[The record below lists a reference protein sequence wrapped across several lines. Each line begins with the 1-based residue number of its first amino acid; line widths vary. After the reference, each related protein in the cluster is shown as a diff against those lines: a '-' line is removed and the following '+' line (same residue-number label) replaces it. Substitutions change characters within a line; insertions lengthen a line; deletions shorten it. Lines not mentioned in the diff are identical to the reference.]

1 MHKILIVEDD
11 EDLLRGLVINLSR
24 EGYEI
29 VQADRGDLGLELAL
43 KTRPHLVLLDVML
56 PEMDGLEVCRELR
69 KRGINVPIIMLTAKT
84 EEIDRIA
91 GLKVGADDYV
101 CKPFSARELLA
112 RIRVQL
118 RRWPAHRN
126 KGLIRYS
133 FDDVE
138 IDFEKF
144 RATREGEPLELT
156 PREFEI
162 LKLLIQCHGEVVT
175 RDRMLDEVWG
185 REVYVT
191 TRTIDNHVLK
201 LRKKTEENPSNPQ
214 HILSIYGQGYKF
226 VD

>member
-1 MHKILIVEDD
+1 MNKILVVED
-11 EDLLRGLVINLSR
+11 EKTLLEALVINLSR

-29 VQADRGDLGLELAL
+29 VQADRGDTGLELAL
-43 KTRPHLVLLDVML
+43 KAGPDLVLLDVML
-56 PEMDGLEVCRELR
+56 PGMDGLEVCRELR

-84 EEIDRIA
+84 EEIDRTA
-91 GLKVGADDYV
+91 GLEVGADDYV

-118 RRWPAHRN
+118 RRWPTQRN
-126 KGLIRYS
+126 NGLTRYS
-133 FDDVE
+133 FDDIE
-138 IDFEKF
+138 IDFKKF

-156 PREFEI
+156 LKQFEI
-162 LKLLIQCHGEVVT
+162 LKLLIECQGEVVT
-175 RDRMLDEVWG
+175 RDRILDEIWG

-201 LRKKTEENPSNPQ
+201 LRKETEENPSNPQ

>member
-1 MHKILIVEDD
+1 MNKILIVEDD

-84 EEIDRIA
+84 EEIDRMA

-118 RRWPAHRN
+118 RRWPAQRN

>member
-1 MHKILIVEDD
+1 MNKILIVEDD

-43 KTRPHLVLLDVML
+43 KTRPDLVLLDVML

-84 EEIDRIA
+84 EEIDRMA

-118 RRWPAHRN
+118 RRWPAQRN

-201 LRKKTEENPSNPQ
+201 LRKKTEENPGNPQ

>member
-1 MHKILIVEDD
+1 MNKILIVEDD

-43 KTRPHLVLLDVML
+43 NTRPHLVLLDVML

-84 EEIDRIA
+84 EEIDRMA

-118 RRWPAHRN
+118 RRWPAQRN

>member
-118 RRWPAHRN
+118 RRWPAQRN